1 MANDSHLRRG
11 GLMFRPVLVA
21 LLVALVPTGVAEAK
35 AKPCQLKGSRTLL
48 ASSKVR
54 VYEVG
59 DIDRTVYG
67 CLRSTGKRKAVAG
80 YTSCDCSTSD
90 EPTPRIWLNSEAL
103 AVNRYG
109 CPPPGLEGD
118 CGGTVASFDLRK
130 RLKRHGEDVP
140 KGFVAQL
147 TLKANGSF
155 AYIADGTV
163 RKADSAGVGQLDP
176 GPMVEDGSLARA
188 GSIVYWTKAG
198 QAFSA
203 RLQ

>member
-1 MANDSHLRRG
+1 MS
-11 GLMFRPVLVA
+11 RPVMVA
-21 LLVALVPTGVAEAK
+21 LLIACAAAVVPAGVAEAK
-35 AKPCQLKGSRTLL
+35 TKPCQVKGSRTLA

-67 CLRSTGKRKAVAG
+67 CLRSTGKRKAVAT
-80 YTSCDCSTSD
+80 YSSCDCSVSD
-90 EPTPRIWLNSEAL
+90 EPTPRTWLNSEAL

-109 CPPPGLEGD
+109 CPPPGVEGD
-118 CGGTVASFDLRK
+118 CAGTVASFDLRK
-130 RLKRHGEDVP
+130 RVKKYGEEVP

-147 TLKANGSF
+147 VLKANGSF

-176 GPMVEDGSLARA
+176 GPMIEEGSLARA

-198 QAFSA
+198 QPFSA

>member
-1 MANDSHLRRG
+1 MIRSLT
-11 GLMFRPVLVA
+11 VA
-21 LLVALVPTGVAEAK
+21 LLVAGAATVLPAGTAEAK
-35 AKPCQLKGSRTLL
+35 AKPCQAKGSRTLV
-48 ASSKVR
+48 STSKVR

-59 DIDRTVYG
+59 DIDLTVYG
-67 CLRSTGKRKAVAG
+67 CLRSTGKRKVVAD
-80 YTSCDCSTSD
+80 YTSCGCSVGD
-90 EPTPRIWLNSEAL
+90 EPTPRIWVNSEAL

-130 RLKRHGEDVP
+130 RSKRYGEDVP

-147 TLKANGSF
+147 ALKANGSF
-155 AYIADGTV
+155 AYIAADTV
-163 RKADSAGVGQLDP
+163 RKADSAGIGQLDP
-176 GPMVEDGSLARA
+176 GPMIESGSLARA

>member
-1 MANDSHLRRG
+1 
-11 GLMFRPVLVA
+11 MFRSLMIAVLVA
-21 LLVALVPTGVAEAK
+21 GAAAVVPTGVAEAK
-35 AKPCQLKGSRTLL
+35 AKPCQVKHSFTL
-48 ASSKVR
+48 ASTSKVR

-67 CLRSTGKRKAVAG
+67 CLRSTGKRKAVAT
-80 YTSCDCSTSD
+80 YSSCDCSTGD
-90 EPTPRIWLNSEAL
+90 EPTPRIWINSEAL

-109 CPPPGLEGD
+109 CPPPGIEGD
-118 CGGTVASFDLRK
+118 CAGTVASFDLRK
-130 RLKRHGEDVP
+130 RLRKYGEEVP

-147 TLKANGSF
+147 ALKANGSF

-163 RKADSAGVGQLDP
+163 RKADSAGIGQLDP
-176 GPMVEDGSLARA
+176 GPMVENGSLARA

>member
-1 MANDSHLRRG
+1 
-11 GLMFRPVLVA
+11 MFRA
-21 LLVALVPTGVAEAK
+21 LIVALVLFALPAGVAEAK
-35 AKPCQLKGSRTLL
+35 TKSCQRKGSHTL
-48 ASSKVR
+48 ASSSKVR

-59 DIDRTVYG
+59 DVDRTVFG
-67 CLRSTGKRKAVAG
+67 CLRSTNKRKTVAT
-80 YTSCDCSTSD
+80 YTSCDCSVGD
-90 EPTPRIWLNSEAL
+90 EPTPRIWLNREAV

-130 RLKRHGEDVP
+130 RVKRYAEEVP

-147 TLKANGSF
+147 VLKPNASF
-155 AYIADGTV
+155 AYIAADTV
-163 RKADSAGVGQLDP
+163 RKADSAGTGELDA
-176 GPMVEDGSLARA
+176 GPVEAGSLARA